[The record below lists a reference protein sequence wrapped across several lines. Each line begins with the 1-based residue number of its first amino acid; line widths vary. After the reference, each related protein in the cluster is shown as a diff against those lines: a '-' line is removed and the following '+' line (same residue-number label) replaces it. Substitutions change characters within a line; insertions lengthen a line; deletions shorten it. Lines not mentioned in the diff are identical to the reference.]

1 MKKILIQVFLFLIV
15 ILIGIFTYQKYFKS
29 EIKVANKIKKENQE
43 NLNNSNNLIK
53 NLKYNVKFENN
64 TEYFI
69 SSELSEI
76 IYINNIEI
84 VQMQSVI
91 AIFKD
96 KDGSALKIVSK
107 EAKYNNST
115 YNTIFENKVKIVYM
129 NHIIESE
136 KLFLDFEKNIVMIS
150 ENIVYEGLK
159 GLVKAD
165 NIKIDLV
172 SKNVD
177 IFMNDNQNKIE
188 INTK

>member
-15 ILIGIFTYQKYFKS
+15 IIIGIFTYQQYFKS
-29 EIKVANKIKKENQE
+29 EIKVTNKIEKKNQQ
-43 NLNNSNNLIK
+43 NSNNSNNLIK

-64 TEYFI
+64 TEYSI
-69 SSELSEI
+69 TSELSEI
-76 IYINNIEI
+76 IYINNIEM
-84 VQMQSVI
+84 VQMQSVTG
-91 AIFKD
+91 IFKD
-96 KDGSALKIVSK
+96 KDGSTLKIVSK
-107 EAKYNNST
+107 DAKYNNST

-129 NHIIESE
+129 DHIIESE

-159 GLVKAD
+159 GLVKTD

>member
-129 NHIIESE
+129 NHIIGVIHIHD
-136 KLFLDFEKNIVMIS
+136 L
-150 ENIVYEGLK
+150 LK
-159 GLVKAD
+159 IRD
-165 NIKIDLV
+165 R
-172 SKNVD
+172 
-177 IFMNDNQNKIE
+177 
-188 INTK
+188 

>member
-15 ILIGIFTYQKYFKS
+15 IIIGIFTYQQYFKS
-29 EIKVANKIKKENQE
+29 EIKVTNKIEKKNQQ
-43 NLNNSNNLIK
+43 NSNNSNNLIK

>member
-1 MKKILIQVFLFLIV
+1 
-15 ILIGIFTYQKYFKS
+15 
-29 EIKVANKIKKENQE
+29 
-43 NLNNSNNLIK
+43 
-53 NLKYNVKFENN
+53 
-64 TEYFI
+64 
-69 SSELSEI
+69 
-76 IYINNIEI
+76 
-84 VQMQSVI
+84 MQSVT

-96 KDGSALKIVSK
+96 KDGSTLKIVSK

-129 NHIIESE
+129 DHIIESE

>member
-1 MKKILIQVFLFLIV
+1 MKKILIQVFLFLMV
-15 ILIGIFTYQKYFKS
+15 IFIGIFTYQKYFKS
-29 EIKVANKIKKENQE
+29 EMKVTDKIEKGNQE

-64 TEYFI
+64 TEYSI
-69 SSELSEI
+69 TSESSEI

-84 VQMQSVI
+84 VQMKSVI
-91 AIFKD
+91 GIFKD
-96 KDGSALKIVSK
+96 KDGSTLKIFSK

-115 YNTIFENKVKIVYM
+115 YNTTFENKVKIVYM

-150 ENIVYEGLK
+150 ENIVYEGLN
-159 GLVKAD
+159 GLVKTD